1 MYKLLLLTLSILL
14 FSCDD
19 KIPTVLK
26 ITKQGVLTSDNTN
39 TPIAGLGDDK
49 TIVLIFVRHAEKSAV
64 PSDNP
69 ELSAEGKARAERLA
83 QLLKELDVYRVAATN
98 TTRALQTAQP
108 LINLTNCSTDNYS
121 KSATEAF
128 LLSTI
133 QGYKGKVILIVGHG
147 NTVPDM
153 LNMLSPEK
161 KYENI
166 KEDEYDNIYIASVI
180 EKGNAKIV
188 HYKY

>member
-1 MYKLLLLTLSILL
+1 MHKLLFIALSILF
-14 FSCDD
+14 FSCND
-19 KIPTVLK
+19 KIPTILK
-26 ITKQGVLTSDNTN
+26 ITKQGILTDDNVN
-39 TPIAGLGDDK
+39 RPIAGLGDAK
-49 TIVLIFVRHAEKSAV
+49 TIVFVFVRHAEKGAT
-64 PSDNP
+64 PTDNP
-69 ELSAEGKARAERLA
+69 ELSPEGKARAERLA
-83 QLLKELDVYRVAATN
+83 QLLKEIDVYRVAATN

-108 LINLTNCSTDNYS
+108 LIDLTHCSTDNYS

-133 QGYKGKVILIVGHG
+133 QGYKGKVVLIVGHG

-153 LNMLSPEK
+153 LNMLSQEK

-166 KEDEYDNIYIASVI
+166 NEDEYDNIYIASVI